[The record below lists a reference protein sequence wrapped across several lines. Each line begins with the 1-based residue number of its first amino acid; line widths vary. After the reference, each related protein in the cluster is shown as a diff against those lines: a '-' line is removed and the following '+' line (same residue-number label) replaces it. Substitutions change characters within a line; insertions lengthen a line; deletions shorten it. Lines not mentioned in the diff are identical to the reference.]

1 MWYAYAILV
10 AFLWGMYTLLESKT
24 VSKYHASF
32 MFVIAGL
39 CSGAC
44 AVILLVF
51 KWKTLIPLYKKA
63 AGDKTLITAIGASIF
78 GVVLANYLLLLALE
92 NAPTPNIVMAM
103 AYSAPVFTILGGI
116 LIFRNGVN
124 MMELLGMGLT
134 IGGIAIICFNID

>member
-1 MWYAYAILV
+1 MKDLDSIVQKGRRGQDADYGNW
-10 AFLWGMYTLLESKT
+10 
-24 VSKYHASF
+24 SF
-32 MFVIAGL
+32 
-39 CSGAC
+39 
-44 AVILLVF
+44 
-51 KWKTLIPLYKKA
+51 
-63 AGDKTLITAIGASIF
+63 D
-78 GVVLANYLLLLALE
+78 LALE

>member
-1 MWYAYAILV
+1 MED
-10 AFLWGMYTLLESKT
+10 F
-24 VSKYHASF
+24 
-32 MFVIAGL
+32 
-39 CSGAC
+39 
-44 AVILLVF
+44 
-51 KWKTLIPLYKKA
+51 
-63 AGDKTLITAIGASIF
+63 DSIVQKGCRGQDADYGNWSF

-134 IGGIAIICFNID
+134 IGGIAVICLNID